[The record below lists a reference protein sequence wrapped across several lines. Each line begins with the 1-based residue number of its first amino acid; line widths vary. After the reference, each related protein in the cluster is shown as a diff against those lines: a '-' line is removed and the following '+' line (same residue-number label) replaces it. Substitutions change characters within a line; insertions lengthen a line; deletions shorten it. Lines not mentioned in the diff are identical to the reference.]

1 MIKVIKRD
9 NLVQNT
15 AEVGAYIFNGLTK
28 LQEQGSGKG
37 KISNVRGKG

>member
-1 MIKVIKRD
+1 MIKIIKRD

-15 AEVGAYIFNGLTK
+15 AEVGEYIYNGLTK
-28 LQEQGSGKG
+28 LQQGAGKG